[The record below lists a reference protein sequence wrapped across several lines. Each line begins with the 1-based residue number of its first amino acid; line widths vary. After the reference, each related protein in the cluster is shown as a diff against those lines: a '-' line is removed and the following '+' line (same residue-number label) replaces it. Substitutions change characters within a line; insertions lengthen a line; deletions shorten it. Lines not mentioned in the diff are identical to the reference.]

1 MGIRS
6 RSLMVGAAALVVAAG
21 VLVSG
26 GSAFAATITPPFEPD
41 PSVSG
46 ALTLYNAAGQ
56 VITGGNVADSPI
68 VAYAEADGS
77 GRPGDNRAFLRVAT
91 PKANTPPDQFVSGL
105 LTSAQNFPNTNA
117 PAPLNTSAN
126 AVATG
131 LAGVPSLASYIASNP
146 NTETAANLANIYQLR
161 LITTAAGQPQN
172 TNYYRVDIQVNPAAG
187 TWSVVYPGTK
197 TNTATTLTASPNSP
211 ANHGSQVTLTAKVT
225 PAGTAGSVHI
235 FDGSNDLGAATYNA
249 ATGTAT
255 LATTPADGNHTF
267 TAKFTP
273 ADTDSFNASTSSD
286 LAYTVNPAG
295 TPTTTTLSVTPPSGA
310 PAGSGGTLDV
320 NLSAQVAP
328 VGTAG
333 SVHFFDGTTDLGA
346 GNYTAATGTATL
358 TTSLAIGNHLLIA
371 TFAPSVGGFQS
382 SSSSII
388 NYAVVGSNSAAIPV
402 DAQNDTQPFAGALS
416 LQVASGTAVHLTQ
429 VPVTDPNGHPAQATD
444 PTGHRHAWVF
454 TGSLS
459 GVSVNDTRPTQD
471 GWTLNGQAADF
482 VNGTTTVTGSNLGW
496 TPALATGGDAEG
508 TLGAGNS
515 VDSKLKTASSDGLHT
530 SSLFAHAGA
539 GNGLGTQ
546 NLSASLELRIPD
558 TSPTGLYQSTLTL
571 TLVSP

>member
-46 ALTLYNAAGQ
+46 SLTLYNAAGQ
-56 VITGGNVADSPI
+56 VITGGSVNDSPI
-68 VAYAEADGS
+68 VAYAEADGH
-77 GRPGDNRAFLRVAT
+77 GREDDSRAFLRVAT

-105 LTSAQNFPNTNA
+105 LTSAQNFPNANA
-117 PAPLNTSAN
+117 PAPLNTSPN

-131 LAGVPSLASYIASNP
+131 ITGVPSLASYIALNP

-161 LITTAAGQPQN
+161 LITTAPGQPQN

-187 TWSVVYPGTK
+187 TWEVVYPGTK
-197 TNTATTLTASPNSP
+197 TNTTTTLTASPNSP
-211 ANHGSQVTLTAKVT
+211 ASHGSQVTLTAKVA
-225 PAGTAGSVHI
+225 PAGAAGSVHI
-235 FDGSNDLGAATYNA
+235 FDGANDLGAATYNA

-255 LATTPADGNHTF
+255 LATTPADGNHSF
-267 TAKFTP
+267 TAQFTP
-273 ADTDSFNASTSSD
+273 ANTDSFNGSTSSV

-295 TPTTTTLSVTPPSGA
+295 TPTTTTLSVNPPSGTT
-310 PAGSGGTLDV
+310 AGGNGKLDV
-320 NLSAQVAP
+320 NLSASVAP
-328 VGTAG
+328 AGTAG
-333 SVHFFDGTTDLGA
+333 SVHFFDGATDLGA
-346 GNYTAATGTATL
+346 GDYNAGTGAATL
-358 TTSLAIGNHLLIA
+358 TASLGIGNHALIA
-371 TFAPSVGGFQS
+371 TFSPSVGGVQS

-388 NYAVVGSNSAAIPV
+388 NYAVVGSNSAAVPV
-402 DAQNDTQPFAGALS
+402 EAQNDTEPFAGALS
-416 LQVASGTAVHLTQ
+416 LQVASGTAVRLTQ
-429 VPVTDPNGHPAQATD
+429 IPVDDPNGHPAQATD

-454 TGSLS
+454 TGSLT

-471 GWTLNGQAADF
+471 GWTLNGQASDF
-482 VNGTTTVTGSNLGW
+482 VSGSTTVTASNLGW
-496 TPALATGGDAEG
+496 TPALATGSDAEG
-508 TLGAGNS
+508 TPAAGS
-515 VDSKLKTASSDGLHT
+515 AVDSKLKTAGSDGLHT
-530 SSLFAHAGA
+530 SSLFAKAA
-539 GNGLGTQ
+539 QGNGLGTQ
-546 NLSASLELRIPD
+546 HLSASLELRIPD